1 MFRLKKL
8 DGTSSVMELI
18 PINERDYAMVIDG
31 KATYFIYQKNLNSVV
46 QGLKEIAQGYELDVQ
61 YSAY

>member
-1 MFRLKKL
+1 
-8 DGTSSVMELI
+8 MELI